1 MSSKK
6 PENNQEPSFFPKR
19 GLIFAFL
26 MFITVGLLLML
37 DSPMVTGH
45 KIVTYSELKTHIQ
58 AGDVKD
64 VLIQDQ
70 VIIATPV
77 DSYTGKTEGKTD
89 EGKADANE
97 AEADFKA
104 WRSSLVKDDE
114 SLIPLL
120 EANGVKYDARY
131 SSGCASETAFWFLP
145 LLLLLLLWPWIMRRM
160 SGPDGANPA
169 ANFGKTNAKLN
180 LEKVTGVTFSDVAGC
195 DEAKE
200 ELGEIVHFLAEP
212 DKYTRLG
219 GKVPKGVLLVGPPG
233 TGKTLLARA
242 VAGEA
247 GVPFFNLSG
256 SDFVEMFVGVG
267 AARVRDL
274 FAQATK
280 HAPCIIF
287 VDELD
292 AIGKSR
298 GNAIQSNE
306 EREQTLN
313 ALLVE
318 MDGFDSNTNVIIL
331 AATNRPE
338 VLDPALLRAGRF
350 DRQVVVDRPD
360 VKGRLE
366 ILKVHARKVKMD
378 PSVSLQ
384 TLADQTPGFVGAD
397 LANVVNEAALLAARN
412 GKDHVELSDF
422 NEAIE
427 RVIGGLEKKTR
438 RLSPKEK
445 NIVAYHESGHAIV
458 TKALEAG
465 ERVHKVSIVS
475 RGAAALGYTLQVP
488 IEDRYLMTKRE
499 LYARIC
505 GLLGGRAA
513 EDIMFD
519 DISTGASNDLQR
531 VTNIARRIVT
541 DYGMSGN
548 LGNVSYS
555 DSTDTYLGQMGASSR
570 QYSEE
575 TAVAI
580 DREVRSIIDAMY
592 ERTLNILRENR
603 ELLVEMSEHL
613 KDVEVLDGEELEALL
628 GRVRVYKH
636 LEGTDGSPA

>member
-412 GKDHVELSDF
+412 GKNHVELSDF